1 MINTMVGLTSE
12 TPTVA
17 RVSYLSYS
25 GVARNGNRRPYCAS
39 RKGTMYL
46 DCFPAL
52 NNVEARV
59 GSNSSASTTRENW
72 ANASD
77 TGKLDNLKIRRVVT
91 IHNEPRNLK
100 LPSAYPVF
108 QHDMCVCSWRL

>member
-1 MINTMVGLTSE
+1 
-12 TPTVA
+12 
-17 RVSYLSYS
+17 
-25 GVARNGNRRPYCAS
+25 
-39 RKGTMYL
+39 MYL

-77 TGKLDNLKIRRVVT
+77 NFPYGEYRPAIVIDLVVL
-91 IHNEPRNLK
+91 I
-100 LPSAYPVF
+100 PV
-108 QHDMCVCSWRL
+108 VAVIGL